1 MKDDRKLAARMTA
14 EHLSA
19 LEQEL
24 DTARNCADPDW
35 DQIEALSREAA
46 AMFVTED
53 DAEAGKQALL
63 AALSAEQKPRIRT
76 FRWGHF
82 AAAAAV
88 AGIAAI
94 AVPAALKQKNAI
106 QRIPEPAVSETTVT
120 EVTGTAVSAEPV
132 TETKTTS
139 ARKTTET
146 TAVQTASTA
155 EQTDTAPGT
164 SSQTT
169 VTQITTA
176 SASAEKT
183 EKTEKT
189 AKTVKTTAAA
199 TENTRTTASQ
209 TESSVSVTS
218 SAAAE
223 TVTVTEP
230 TDAPDTKPVQN
241 TDIPGDQTH
250 EWYYTD
256 YTGYIDWPSYTA
268 TCITNGY
275 DHTDWNYTQTD
286 MTGTAPPEWSVF
298 IYRFLD
304 ETTHEPVQ
312 GAQLQIFDITGSL
325 ILEFQTD
332 GSSVMLNLKPGDSY
346 RLHAVSVPEGYL
358 LPARDQI
365 IKAEYGTHEIYL
377 RHE

>member
-1 MKDDRKLAARMTA
+1 MKDERKLAARMTA

-35 DQIEALSREAA
+35 DQIEVLSREAA
-46 AMFVTED
+46 AMFVNED

-63 AALSAEQKPRIRT
+63 AALSAEKKPRIHT
-76 FRWGHF
+76 IRWGHF
-82 AAAAAV
+82 AAAAAI

-94 AVPAALKQKNAI
+94 SVPAALKQKNAI
-106 QRIPEPAVSETTVT
+106 ERIPEPVVSETTVT
-120 EVTGTAVSAEPV
+120 EVTGTTGSADPV

-139 ARKTTET
+139 SRKTTGTET

-155 EQTDTAPGT
+155 EQADTETGT
-164 SSQTT
+164 SSKTT
-169 VTQITTA
+169 ETQITTA
-176 SASAEKT
+176 SASAAKT
-183 EKTEKT
+183 EKTT
-189 AKTVKTTAAA
+189 AAKT
-199 TENTRTTASQ
+199 ESTRTTASQ

-218 SAAAE
+218 SETAE
-223 TVTVTEP
+223 SVTVTEP

-241 TDIPGDQTH
+241 TDIHTDRTQ

-256 YTGYIDWPSYTA
+256 YTGYPGWPSYTTNYPSYTS
-268 TCITNGY
+268 TCMTEGY
-275 DHTDWNYTQTD
+275 DHTDVDYTGTD
-286 MTGTAPPEWSVF
+286 MTATAPPEWTVF
-298 IYRFLD
+298 IYYFLD
-304 ETTHEPVQ
+304 ENTHEPVQ
-312 GAQLQIFDITGSL
+312 GAQLQIYDITGNL

-332 GSSVMLNLKPGDSY
+332 DSFVTLNLNPGDSY
-346 RLHAVSVPEGYL
+346 RLHAVSVPEGYI

-365 IKAEYGTHEIYL
+365 IKAETGVHEIYL